1 MQVALGKTSIPL
13 FERSIGGEDHRFSFV
28 TPVDDFVE

>member
-1 MQVALGKTSIPL
+1 MQAALGKTSFHSL
-13 FERSIGGEDHRFSFV
+13 KGLIGRENHRFSFV